1 MSKGFHKGIV
11 ILVFCLTW
19 GFTQVLPESWF
30 VPLFCRL
37 PALLASLYLNVP
49 CEGTSLFVSDSV
61 LFEVKR
67 SCGGSDFFVI
77 VCTMV
82 TWYYLKRERAWVR
95 LLLLLPALLLLT
107 NLVNSLRVVALVW
120 VYAVSEAFVPERF
133 NAALHLSA
141 GVMIFFP
148 ALLGLWWLCKQVLEV
163 ENERRT

>member
-1 MSKGFHKGIV
+1 MSKGSHKLIV
-11 ILVFCLTW
+11 AFVFCCVW
-19 GFTQVLPESWF
+19 GLTQVLPEAWF

-37 PALLASLYLNVP
+37 PALLASLYLNVT
-49 CEGTSLFVSDSV
+49 CEGTSLFLPDTVV
-61 LFEVKR
+61 FEVKR

-82 TWYYLKRERAWVR
+82 TWYYLKGERAWVR
-95 LLLLLPALLLLT
+95 LLPLLPALLLVT

-148 ALLGLWWLCKQVLEV
+148 ALLGLWWWCKQVLEV

>member
-1 MSKGFHKGIV
+1 VNIPKHKV
-11 ILVFCLTW
+11 VAPLVFVGLWMLT
-19 GFTQVLPESWF
+19 TNLPECWF
-30 VPLFCRL
+30 NLFFCRL
-37 PALLASLYLNVP
+37 PAVLAALYLNVP
-49 CEGTSLFVSDSV
+49 QEASTLFVSDSV

-82 TWYYLKRERAWVR
+82 TWYYLKGERAWVR
-95 LLLLLPALLLLT
+95 LLLLLPALLLVT

-120 VYAVSEAFVPERF
+120 VYAASEAFVPERF

-148 ALLGLWWLCKQVLEV
+148 ALLGLWWWCKQVLEV